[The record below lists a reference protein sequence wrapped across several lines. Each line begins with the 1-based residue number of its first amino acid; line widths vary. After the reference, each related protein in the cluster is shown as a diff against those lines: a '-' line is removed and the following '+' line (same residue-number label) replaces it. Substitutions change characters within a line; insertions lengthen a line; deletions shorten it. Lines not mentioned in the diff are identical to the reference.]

1 MHIPVL
7 LREVIEYLEPKP
19 DQNFID
25 CTIDGGG
32 HSLAILERIE
42 KGKILGIDWDEQLLL
57 ELKFKI
63 RKENLILVC
72 DNFVNLKDIVKKYNF
87 RPVNG
92 ILFDLGISSW
102 HLEKSKRGFSF
113 LKDELLD
120 MRYSSN
126 ASLKAEDIINRWSV
140 QNLERIFKEYGE
152 ERYAEKI
159 ARQIVVTRTIRP
171 IRRTLELVEAI
182 RKAIPKRAQFG
193 RLHFATKIFQALRI
207 AVNNELDNLNKAL
220 TQAVEILEP
229 NGRLVIIS
237 FHSLEDRLVKI
248 FYKEKAEEN
257 QLKILTKKPI
267 RPSLEEIKR
276 NPRSRS
282 AKLRA
287 AEKILNFKF

>member
-72 DNFVNLKDIVKKYNF
+72 DNFANLKDIVKKYNF

-248 FYKEKAEEN
+248 FFKEKAEEN

-287 AEKILNFKF
+287 AEKLKIKN

>member
-120 MRYSSN
+120 MRYSYN

-182 RKAIPKRAQFG
+182 RKAIPKRVRVG

-248 FYKEKAEEN
+248 FFKEKAEEN

-267 RPSLEEIKR
+267 RSSLEEIKR

-287 AEKILNFKF
+287 AEKLKIKN

>member
-182 RKAIPKRAQFG
+182 RKAIPKRVRFG

-220 TQAVEILEP
+220 SQAVEILEP

-248 FYKEKAEEN
+248 FFKEKAEEN

-287 AEKILNFKF
+287 AEKLKIKN